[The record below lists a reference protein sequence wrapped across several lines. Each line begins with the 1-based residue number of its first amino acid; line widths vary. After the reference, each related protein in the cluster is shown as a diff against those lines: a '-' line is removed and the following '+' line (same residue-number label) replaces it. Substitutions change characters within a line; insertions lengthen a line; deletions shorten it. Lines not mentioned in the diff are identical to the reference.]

1 MGEVCWK
8 WELCGIYKRSLM
20 IPVSPRK
27 LRAMYTV
34 RKSID
39 IDFAHNIEGHRGACI
54 NIHGHTWKFEVDVSA
69 SSLDPEGFVVDFKRL
84 KMDVLQPCHRLLD
97 HSVAYGARIFSEV
110 EGELTS
116 MGKVFLASR
125 EKIHGAGLVVKEDRE
140 PWILEGARACFPGGM
155 KVAVFPFSPTS
166 ERLAK
171 WLYTLAS
178 SKLDDDRV
186 TVACARI
193 YETLVPVQSV
203 AEYRP

>member
-1 MGEVCWK
+1 MP
-8 WELCGIYKRSLM
+8 GIVKGCKRSLM
-20 IPVSPRK
+20 IPACPRR

-54 NIHGHTWKFEVDVSA
+54 NIHGHTWKFELDVAS
-69 SSLDPEGFVVDFKRL
+69 SSLDAEGFVIDFKRL

-97 HSVAYGARIFSEV
+97 HSVAYGSRIYDEV
-110 EGELTS
+110 EDELIS

-125 EKIHGAGLVVKEDRE
+125 EKIHGSDLQIDEDRE
-140 PWILEGARACFPGGM
+140 LWTLGGARACYPGGM

-166 ERLAK
+166 ERLAE
-171 WLYTLAS
+171 WLYKLAS
-178 SKLDDDRV
+178 SQLDDERV
-186 TVACARI
+186 KVTCARI